1 MSKEE
6 FDSKFNEIQKIA
18 EIKFDPDDLDKLLEI
33 VDVVNMF
40 YVNLI
45 KLLGRGENVHRY
57 SLEQL
62 EAISESL
69 VKRLTKFDILAD
81 KYIDLCKEANE
92 RYSVALDQFL
102 KGGDNDD

>member
-6 FDSKFNEIQKIA
+6 FDIKFNEIQKIA
-18 EIKFDPDDLDKLLEI
+18 EIKFDHDDLDKLLEI
-33 VDVVNMF
+33 VDVVNRF

-45 KLLGRGENVHRY
+45 KLLGRGGNVHRY
-57 SLEQL
+57 SLEEL
-62 EAISESL
+62 EAISGSL

-102 KGGDNDD
+102 KGADNDD